1 MLSSLTGNFRKYV
14 KFAVLLCKGWKLW
27 REKQVG
33 DEKDREE
40 DEKNRDNSKG
50 RFFDATKDRVFSK
63 FMCPYA
69 KTSLSF

>member
-1 MLSSLTGNFRKYV
+1 M
-14 KFAVLLCKGWKLW
+14 
-27 REKQVG
+27 G

-63 FMCPYA
+63 SMCPYA